1 VSQVVIIS
9 GPPGA
14 GKTSVADAL
23 CQRYDRTAHIDID
36 VVRAMVRMGA
46 AKPWGPEAEAERQRR
61 LEARNVC
68 ALARNFVDALFGVFI
83 DGVIGPLGLEI
94 YRPLLRDIP
103 APVHFVVL
111 LPTLEETLRRDHARP
126 GSHVLSERLHIIH
139 EDFVK
144 AGRFAGQVIDNTALT
159 VEETAD
165 LIMDYAARGL
175 LLLDR

>member
-1 VSQVVIIS
+1 MSQVVIIS

-14 GKTSVADAL
+14 GKTSVAEAL

-68 ALARNFVDALFGVFI
+68 ALTRNFVDALFGVFV
-83 DGVIGPLGLEI
+83 DGVIGPLGLEL
-94 YRPLLRDIP
+94 YRPLLHGMP
-103 APVHFVVL
+103 VPVHFVVL
-111 LPTLEETLRRDHARP
+111 LPTLEETLRRDRAR
-126 GSHVLSERLHIIH
+126 GASHVLSERLHIIH
-139 EDFVK
+139 DDFVR
-144 AGRFAGQVIDNTALT
+144 AGRFAGEVIDNTSLT

-165 LIMDYAARGL
+165 LIMDHAAQGR
-175 LLLDR
+175 LLLDL

>member
-1 VSQVVIIS
+1 MSQVVIIS

-14 GKTSVADAL
+14 GKTSVAEAL

-68 ALARNFVDALFGVFI
+68 ALARNFVGALFGVFI
-83 DGVIGPLGLEI
+83 DGVIGPLGLDI
-94 YRPLLRDIP
+94 YRPLLRGM
-103 APVHFVVL
+103 PVHFVVL
-111 LPTLEETLRRDHARP
+111 LPSLEETLRRDRLRP

-139 EDFVK
+139 ADFAK
-144 AGRFAGQVIDNTALT
+144 AGRFAGEIIDNTSLT

-165 LIMDYAARGL
+165 VIMERAAQGR
-175 LLLDR
+175 LLLDL